1 MPSIGTVLESRSG
14 IGPGFDMLRVGLA
27 FSVVGWHSF
36 YIAQGEPHPLADL
49 HFFWFPG
56 YAILSMF
63 FALSGFLITASA
75 MRLSLGNFI
84 INRGL
89 RIIPALL
96 VEVMLS
102 ALILGAIFT
111 TLPLS
116 EYFRSDGFWR
126 YFGNVAGFVSLTLP
140 GVFGANP
147 DHSVNV
153 SLWTIP
159 YEIGCYVLIG
169 GLIIF
174 RCLHRPRIVLALC
187 VAFGVIAVGISLIEP
202 DLTPASALNPRN
214 IFIGNGSRLF
224 ISFLLGIAIYLYRF
238 EIAYS
243 HRAAAACLLFC
254 VIIAAMGPL
263 PGVLLNVL
271 VTPALVYL
279 TAYLG
284 VSDLPELPLFNR
296 GDYSYGI
303 YLYGYPLQQ
312 TIVAVWPYQGNVF
325 LLFVLSVPLITAFAM
340 FSWHAIEYPILKLR
354 RRFSFIAERRTQA
367 AEHGGLQPAI
377 FVTDAAAAID
387 GPACAVQPGCDG
399 QKMLQAIPLTPP
411 AR

>member
-1 MPSIGTVLESRSG
+1 MPSIGTVLERRRG

-36 YIAQGEPHPLADL
+36 HIAQGEPHQLAQL

-126 YFGNVAGFVSLTLP
+126 YFGNVAGLVSLTLP
-140 GVFGANP
+140 GVFGTNP

-159 YEIGCYVLIG
+159 YEIGCYVLIA

-174 RCLHRPRIVLALC
+174 RCLHRPRTVLALC
-187 VAFGVIAVGISLIEP
+187 VAFGVIAVGICLIEP
-202 DLTPASALNPRN
+202 DLTPASALDPRN

-238 EIAYS
+238 DIAYS
-243 HRAAAACLLFC
+243 HRSAAACLLFC
-254 VIIAAMGPL
+254 VVIAAVGPL

-284 VSDLPELPLFNR
+284 VSDLPELPLFNK

-312 TIVAVWPYQGNVF
+312 TIVALWPYQGNVF

-354 RRFSFIAERRTQA
+354 RRFSFIADRRTQA
-367 AEHGGLQPAI
+367 AEQGGLQPAI
-377 FVTDAAAAID
+377 FVTDTSAAID
-387 GPACAVQPGCDG
+387 GPACAVQPGRDDPG
-399 QKMLQAIPLTPP
+399 MLRAIPVTPP

>member
-1 MPSIGTVLESRSG
+1 MRQETTNRTLTPSIGTVLERRRG

-36 YIAQGEPHPLADL
+36 YVAQGEPHQLAQL

-116 EYFRSDGFWR
+116 EYLRSEGFWR
-126 YFGNVAGFVSLTLP
+126 YFGNVAGLVSLTLP
-140 GVFGANP
+140 GVFGTNP
-147 DHSVNV
+147 DHLVNV

-159 YEIGCYVLIG
+159 YEIGCYVVIA
-169 GLIIF
+169 GLIMF
-174 RCLHRPRIVLALC
+174 RCLHRPRMVLALC
-187 VAFGVIAVGISLIEP
+187 VAFSVIAFGFSLIEP
-202 DLTPASALNPRN
+202 DSTHASALDPRN
-214 IFIGNGSRLF
+214 IFIGRGSRLF

-238 EIAYS
+238 DIAYS
-243 HRAAAACLLFC
+243 HRSAAACLVFC
-254 VIIAAMGPL
+254 VVIAAVGPL

-284 VSDLPELPLFNR
+284 VSDLPELPLFNK

-312 TIVAVWPYQGNVF
+312 TIVALWPYQGNVF

-340 FSWHAIEYPILKLR
+340 FSWHAIEYPILTLR
-354 RRFSFIAERRTQA
+354 RRISFIADRRTQA
-367 AEHGGLQPAI
+367 AEGNGNP
-377 FVTDAAAAID
+377 DAVAARI
-387 GPACAVQPGCDG
+387 G
-399 QKMLQAIPLTPP
+399 
-411 AR
+411 